1 MNSANG
7 KPARCCILA
16 LTISL
21 AASLTSCKPGQ
32 TGANVTGSSAPIVA
46 TTQLSA
52 LAAAVRQL
60 GELRVEAPGSMAGY
74 ARTKFGHRWA
84 SHGNSCD
91 TREIVLQRQGRD
103 VRSDPKTCK
112 VISGTWVSLYDGVTV
127 HDPTELDID
136 HLVPEAE
143 AWRTGAASWPQD
155 QRERFANDWQ
165 TELVAVT
172 AHSNRSKGDGPPPE
186 YLPVPAERCD
196 YAVRWVA
203 VKTEWKLTISSPEKT
218 ALAQMLNTCRERG

>member
-1 MNSANG
+1 MNSANTR
-7 KPARCCILA
+7 PTRYAALA
-16 LTISL
+16 AAAII
-21 AASLTSCKPGQ
+21 AASLTACKPGQ
-32 TGANVTGSSAPIVA
+32 IGANETPDPVPTAA
-46 TTQLSA
+46 TTQA
-52 LAAAVRQL
+52 AAGNPTAARQQLAA
-60 GELRVEAPGSMAGY
+60 LRIATPGPMTGY
-74 ARTKFGHRWA
+74 SRTKFGHGWA

-112 VISGTWVSLYDGVTV
+112 ATSGTWVSLYDGVTV
-127 HDPTELDID
+127 HDPSELDID

-186 YLPVPAERCD
+186 YLPAPAERCD

-203 VKTEWKLTISSPEKT
+203 VKSEWKLTISNPEKT
-218 ALAQMLNTCRERG
+218 ALGQMLNTCR